1 MTAAFDLAFP
11 ALEKLYQTGRDRLRN
26 ARPRGG
32 EDLGAEARQASS
44 WRRTR
49 SRT

>member
-26 ARPRGG
+26 RVL
-32 EDLGAEARQASS
+32 EGAKIWRRSSTGSS
-44 WRRTR
+44 WGRTR